1 MLRKPQPPKPST
13 TQSDSAMMSPEEHAK
28 ARAQAQRWMKPIP
41 PQAPPP
47 PRTRLGRGLPIG
59 VYHSYIAGKPWRVRI
74 KKGDRLI
81 SLGAYATVAEAAA
94 VALAGAQSKTTS

>member
-1 MLRKPQPPKPST
+1 
-13 TQSDSAMMSPEEHAK
+13 MMSPEEHAK

-41 PQAPPP
+41 PQTPPP

-74 KKGDRLI
+74 KVGERLI

-94 VALAGAQSKTTS
+94 VALAGAEAKTIS

>member
-1 MLRKPQPPKPST
+1 
-13 TQSDSAMMSPEEHAK
+13 MMSPEEHAK
-28 ARAQAQRWMKPIP
+28 ARAQAMRWMKPIP

-74 KKGDRLI
+74 KVGERLI

-94 VALAGAQSKTTS
+94 VALAGAKQTIS